1 MFQLKCC
8 QCLGLLGNPKR
19 DKTTEIFMPG
29 CNAVLMFSFLT
40 TQKTWKNLK
49 RDLSAGYL
57 YHLSASLLRQFSK
70 SCSFYFFT
78 FTTVF
83 YENKIKAG
91 EIFSTHKQTTE
102 KIG

>member
-1 MFQLKCC
+1 
-8 QCLGLLGNPKR
+8 
-19 DKTTEIFMPG
+19 MPG
-29 CNAVLMFSFLT
+29 CKAVLMFSFVT

-83 YENKIKAG
+83 YGNKIKAE